1 MARYI
6 TIGDEFINID
16 KVCNIQIYTRANAYS
31 QSNELIFNDEVIV
44 EVEYDHSVREI
55 PCAGSEEEVR
65 TQVRNAISYASKS
78 FCPGPMR
85 AV

>member
-16 KVCNIQIYTRANAYS
+16 KVCNIRVYS
-31 QSNELIFNDEVIV
+31 RTTTCNDKAIV
-44 EVEYDHSVREI
+44 EVEYDHSVEQI
-55 PCAGSEEEVR
+55 PCAGSEEEVWA
-65 TQVRNAISYASKS
+65 QVRKAISDASKS
-78 FCPGPMR
+78 FCPGPAR

>member
-6 TIGDEFINID
+6 TIGDEFINLD
-16 KVCNIQIYTRANAYS
+16 KVCNIQVYS
-31 QSNELIFNDEVIV
+31 RPATCNDEAIV
-44 EVEYDHSVREI
+44 EVEYDHFVGQI

-65 TQVRNAISYASKS
+65 AQVRKAISDASKS
-78 FCPGPMR
+78 FCPGPAR

>member
-6 TIGDEFINID
+6 TIGGEFINLD
-16 KVCNIQIYTRANAYS
+16 KVCHIQVYS
-31 QSNELIFNDEVIV
+31 RPTDEVIV

-55 PCAGSEEEVR
+55 PCAGSEEEVW
-65 TQVRNAISYASKS
+65 TQLKEVIRYASKS
-78 FCPGPMR
+78 FCSGPMR